1 MVVAIVGGLVLDGTE
16 AATTYTIGDDGLRG
30 WFDGVA
36 SRLNQDELTNRD
48 GLVEARGYLSGRM
61 VTIEGLVLTSTPAQ
75 QEEARRALSSVLAD
89 GSAGRLTVRAPAGEK
104 FAMVR
109 RVGEPSFVTQSWGRR
124 VAYQVQ
130 FLARDPRRYAD
141 ASFVSTAPPSAGQ
154 GETWPLTWPR
164 VWPSAGTNG
173 RIALENKGEASS
185 PAVTFRIYGGFSTA
199 TITCVDTGARV
210 GFTRGVPVGD
220 YVEIDVEQRRA
231 LYNGTSDVSRWL
243 AFREWEQIP
252 ARTTRSYQFDVT
264 GPAGSPTMEGRVL
277 SAWL

>member
-1 MVVAIVGGLVLDGTE
+1 MVVAMVGGLVLDGTE

-48 GLVEARGYLSGRM
+48 GLVDARGYLSGRM

-89 GSAGRLTVRAPAGEK
+89 GGAARLTVRAPAGEK

-109 RVGEPSFVTQSWGRR
+109 RVGEPSFVTQVWGRR

-141 ASFVSTAPPSAGQ
+141 APFASTAPPSTGQ

-164 VWPSAGTNG
+164 VWPSGGTNG
-173 RIALENKGEASS
+173 RITLDNSGETSS
-185 PAVTFRIYGGFSTA
+185 PAVTFRLHGGFATA
-199 TITCVDTGARV
+199 TITCVETGARV
-210 GFTRGVPVGD
+210 GFTRPIPEGD
-220 YVEIDVEQRRA
+220 FVEIDVEQRRA
-231 LYNGTSDVSRWL
+231 LYNGSSDVSRWL
-243 AFREWEQIP
+243 AFREWEQVP
-252 ARTTRSYQFDVT
+252 ARSTRAYQFDVT
-264 GPAGSPTMEGRVL
+264 NPSGTPFMEGRVL